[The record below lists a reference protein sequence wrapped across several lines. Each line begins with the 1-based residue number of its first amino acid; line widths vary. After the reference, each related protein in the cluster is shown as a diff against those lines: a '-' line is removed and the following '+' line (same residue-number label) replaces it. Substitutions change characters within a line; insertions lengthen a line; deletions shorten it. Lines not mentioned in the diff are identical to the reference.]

1 MEPVQA
7 RLEVWMSR
15 PGLVRSAIGCK
26 ARGAGSGRVQ
36 PGFIGSAIVCARTGF
51 AFTWFAM
58 RDDDKT
64 LQGGLICRVQGWRL
78 PAR

>member
-7 RLEVWMSR
+7 RLKVWMSR

-36 PGFIGSAIVCARTGF
+36 PGFIGSAIVCAVGF
-51 AFTWFAM
+51 
-58 RDDDKT
+58 
-64 LQGGLICRVQGWRL
+64 RVHVVRHEGR
-78 PAR
+78 R

>member
-26 ARGAGSGRVQ
+26 ARGAGSGGVQ
-36 PGFIGSAIVCARTGF
+36 PGFIGSAIVCAV
-51 AFTWFAM
+51 
-58 RDDDKT
+58 
-64 LQGGLICRVQGWRL
+64 RVSRSRGS
-78 PAR
+78 P

>member
-15 PGLVRSAIGCK
+15 PGLVRSAIGLQGK
-26 ARGAGSGRVQ
+26 RRGERTC
-36 PGFIGSAIVCARTGF
+36 SAWVHRIRDSLCRTGF
-51 AFTWFAM
+51 AFMWFAM

-64 LQGGLICRVQGWRL
+64 LQGGLTCRVQGWRSPL
-78 PAR
+78 R

>member
-36 PGFIGSAIVCARTGF
+36 PGFIRSAIVCA
-51 AFTWFAM
+51 A
-58 RDDDKT
+58 
-64 LQGGLICRVQGWRL
+64 RVSRSRGS
-78 PAR
+78 P